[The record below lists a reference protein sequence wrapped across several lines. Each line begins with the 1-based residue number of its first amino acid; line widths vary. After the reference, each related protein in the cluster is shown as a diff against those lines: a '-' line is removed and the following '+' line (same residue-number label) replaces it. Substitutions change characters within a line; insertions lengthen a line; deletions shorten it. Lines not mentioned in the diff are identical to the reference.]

1 MNLALA
7 VKYLFPNAVIGEDF
21 VIRDDGDGRG
31 QYIEIWNISDP
42 QPSDQELQE
51 AWEKY
56 LANPI
61 IDAPQTPDISQ
72 QLLKLGQEI
81 SSLKLEILSLK
92 GGASNGS

>member
-31 QYIEIWNISDP
+31 QYIETWNLSDP
-42 QPSDQELQE
+42 QPSDKELQV
-51 AWEKY
+51 AWENY
-56 LANPI
+56 LKNPV
-61 IDAPQTPDISQ
+61 DVSPEMSHTEQ

-81 SSLKLEILSLK
+81 SSLKIDDLVLK
-92 GGASNGS
+92 GGSSNGS